1 MESKKITAIIQ
12 ARLTSSRFKNKIL
25 NKIYDQEL
33 IFFLISK
40 ILRIK
45 NIDDIIVAIPKN
57 KKNDYLNKLLIRKNI
72 KVFRGSED
80 NVLKRFYE
88 CAKKNKIKHIA
99 RITSDCPLLDTK
111 LANKMAI
118 KYKFNDVDYLSN
130 TITRSFPDG
139 LDVEFFSFKA
149 LKAAH
154 QNTIYKSDK
163 EHVTSY
169 IKRSNLFKKKNIL
182 NKIDYSNIRVTLDYK
197 EDLNLIK
204 KIFRY
209 YKSTDNLDL
218 DKIINYY
225 KKFKVHFDKNQKIIE
240 KKRNLEKEKLP
251 IKLWKDANEII
262 AGGNSLFSKRPDIYL
277 HGKWPTYFIKAKGC
291 MIYGVDGRKY
301 LDCANMGVGT
311 NILGY
316 SNKDVDNAVKE
327 RISRGNMST
336 LNSIEEIKLAQNL
349 LHLHTWAHKVKFTR
363 SGGEANSVAI
373 RLARAS
379 TNRQKVAFCGYH
391 GWHDWYLSAN
401 LKDKNNLDEH
411 LIAGLNSR
419 GVYESL
425 KGSVFP
431 FKYNDYDGL
440 KKLLKK
446 KKIGIIK
453 MEVMRNISPKDNF
466 LKKIRK
472 LADKN
477 NLILIFDECTSGFR
491 ETFGGIHLKYKV
503 TPDILILGKAL
514 GNGFAIN
521 AILGKRNIMNKSNQT
536 FISSTFGQNLLGSL
550 QL

>member
-1 MESKKITAIIQ
+1 M
-12 ARLTSSRFKNKIL
+12 
-25 NKIYDQEL
+25 
-33 IFFLISK
+33 
-40 ILRIK
+40 
-45 NIDDIIVAIPKN
+45 
-57 KKNDYLNKLLIRKNI
+57 
-72 KVFRGSED
+72 
-80 NVLKRFYE
+80 
-88 CAKKNKIKHIA
+88 CKKNKIKHIA

-316 SNKDVDNAVKE
+316 SNKDVDNA
-327 RISRGNMST
+327 
-336 LNSIEEIKLAQNL
+336 Q
-349 LHLHTWAHKVKFTR
+349 
-363 SGGEANSVAI
+363 
-373 RLARAS
+373 
-379 TNRQKVAFCGYH
+379 
-391 GWHDWYLSAN
+391 
-401 LKDKNNLDEH
+401 
-411 LIAGLNSR
+411 
-419 GVYESL
+419 
-425 KGSVFP
+425 
-431 FKYNDYDGL
+431 
-440 KKLLKK
+440 
-446 KKIGIIK
+446 
-453 MEVMRNISPKDNF
+453 
-466 LKKIRK
+466 
-472 LADKN
+472 
-477 NLILIFDECTSGFR
+477 
-491 ETFGGIHLKYKV
+491 
-503 TPDILILGKAL
+503 
-514 GNGFAIN
+514 
-521 AILGKRNIMNKSNQT
+521 
-536 FISSTFGQNLLGSL
+536 
-550 QL
+550 